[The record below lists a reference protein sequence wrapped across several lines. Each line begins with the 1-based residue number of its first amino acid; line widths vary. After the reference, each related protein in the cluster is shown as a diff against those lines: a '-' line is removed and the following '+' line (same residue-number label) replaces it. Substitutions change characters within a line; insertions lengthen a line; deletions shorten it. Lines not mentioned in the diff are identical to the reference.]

1 MMRKTNLFL
10 CVCALA
16 VGIPTVSGCRQEEY
30 PLGRENPPL
39 ESPLRI
45 AADIAAERVLTRAD
59 VSPSYDKTAFVAG
72 DVIKV
77 ERTNT
82 SSTLTPAS
90 CTYKLTDAKTWV
102 WTEDPLETGGPFYTY
117 ENGETFT
124 ATYPATFDV
133 IKEDQTGDGFLQSNQ
148 LTAQA
153 KAANGGVSFNFAPA
167 FTKITVIVYYQTAEA
182 VPTTDVLTLT
192 ASALRGGSGDES
204 VRCLCKTNAAA
215 TEHTW
220 SAIINPGTYAL
231 SISLGNTTYTATSKQ
246 YKAATHYIYTLYRQG
261 DRFQMSGNVTI
272 KEYDTNGTTAGS
284 DISAT

>member
-30 PLGRENPPL
+30 PLGRENPLL
-39 ESPLRI
+39 EFPLRI

-72 DVIKV
+72 DVIEVK
-77 ERTNT
+77 RTT
-82 SSTLTPAS
+82 ASSTLTPAS

-102 WTEDPLETGGPFYTY
+102 WTEDPLETDGPFYTY
-117 ENGETFT
+117 ENGETF
-124 ATYPATFDV
+124 PATFDV
-133 IKEDQTGDGFLQSNQ
+133 IKEDQTGDGFLQSNK

-153 KAANGGVSFNFAPA
+153 KAANGGVTFNFAPA

-182 VPTTDVLTLT
+182 VPTTDVFTLT

-231 SISLGNTTYTATSKQ
+231 NISLGNTTYTATSKQ

-261 DRFQMSGNVTI
+261 DRFQMSGSVTI

>member
-10 CVCALA
+10 CVCALT

-59 VSPSYDKTAFVAG
+59 VSPSYDKTAFVAD

-77 ERTNT
+77 ERTAA

-124 ATYPATFDV
+124 ATYPATFSE
-133 IKEDQTGDGFLQSNQ
+133 IKEDQTGDGFLQSNR
-148 LTAQA
+148 LTAT
-153 KAANGGVSFNFAPA
+153 AAATEGKVTFNFAPA
-167 FTKITVIVYYQTAEA
+167 FTKITVIVYYQTAEP
-182 VPTTDVLTLT
+182 VPTDALTLT
-192 ASALRGGSGDES
+192 ADKLRGGTGSES
-204 VRCLCKTNAAA
+204 VRCLCKTNAED
-215 TEHTW
+215 TDHTW
-220 SAIINPGTYAL
+220 SAIIKPGPYAL
-231 SISLGNTTYTATSKQ
+231 SISLGSITCTAAERTFNG
-246 YKAATHYIYTLYRQG
+246 ATHYIYTLYRQG